1 LPQHIP
7 TPTSPFDT
15 APNWKAFWSLQITH
29 RSRNIWFRF
38 LHKNINTRFYLHQKL
53 PKLITSPQC
62 IHCPYFRLNTID
74 TLDHFNFLCPV
85 KYKIWCHILSAPSI
99 HLLRQLLNLRTT
111 ISRSS
116 YSAFPALCTQQ
127 ICASTL
133 GGLWYSHWRLVFD
146 STPF

>member
-1 LPQHIP
+1 
-7 TPTSPFDT
+7 
-15 APNWKAFWSLQITH
+15 
-29 RSRNIWFRF
+29 
-38 LHKNINTRFYLHQKL
+38 L

-62 IHCPYFRLNTID
+62 IHCPYFRRNTID

-85 KYKIWCHILSAPSI
+85 NYRIRCHILSTYIDPSLTAPSI

-116 YSAFPALCTQQ
+116 HSAFPTLSTQQ

-133 GGLWYSHWRLVFD
+133 EGLWSSHWRLVFD
-146 STPF
+146 FTPFTFSAVLSIIKRLLTKQSDEQELILLD